1 MNKYRFIYEPDFA
14 PQIPYQTE
22 LDKIAKELDRTEVER
37 ESIEPVVEWTLDL
50 FRKIYPGADKIG
62 PVTKKG
68 GAVIFL
74 GDVGE
79 IIIKPLQKWQPK

>member
-1 MNKYRFIYEPDFA
+1 MPKYRFIYEPDFK
-14 PQIPYQTE
+14 PQLPYQSE
-22 LDKIAKELDRTEVER
+22 LDRIAKDLDRTEVEK

-50 FRKIYPGADKIG
+50 FRTIYPGAECMG

-74 GDVGE
+74 GDTGE
-79 IIIKPLQKWQPK
+79 VLIKPLQNS